1 MPRKPVN
8 ELSPKDRRMFKAAK
22 LHYQNG
28 LNKKEIAE
36 ELGLSHDTVR
46 HYFSDGDMERFK
58 RFYSDMEKMRL
69 KQMLEQQVKD
79 GYELSN
85 GLIGRALEDGDA
97 SPRDKL
103 RASKLAMEN
112 RKKLVSLLQE
122 LGALEKQAERV
133 EDVSGG
139 PAEVSVSFE
148 EVEGDGD
155 VEELS
160 AE

>member
-1 MPRKPVN
+1 
-8 ELSPKDRRMFKAAK
+8 
-22 LHYQNG
+22 
-28 LNKKEIAE
+28 
-36 ELGLSHDTVR
+36 
-46 HYFSDGDMERFK
+46 
-58 RFYSDMEKMRL
+58 
-69 KQMLEQQVKD
+69 
-79 GYELSN
+79 
-85 GLIGRALEDGDA
+85 LIGRALEDGDA

>member
-22 LHYQNG
+22 LHYQDG

-112 RKKLVSLLQE
+112 RQKLVSLLQE
-122 LGALEKQAERV
+122 LGALEKQAEKV

-148 EVEGDGD
+148 EVEDDGD
-155 VEELS
+155 VEDLS

>member
-22 LHYQNG
+22 LHYQDG

-112 RKKLVSLLQE
+112 RQKLVSLLQE
-122 LGALEKQAERV
+122 LGALEKQAEKV

-148 EVEGDGD
+148 EVEDDGD
-155 VEELS
+155 V
-160 AE
+160 

>member
-1 MPRKPVN
+1 MPTEPV
-8 ELSPKDRRMFKAAK
+8 EEMSPKDRRMFRAAK
-22 LHYQNG
+22 LHYRDG
-28 LNKKEIAE
+28 LDKKEIAS
-36 ELGLSHDTVR
+36 ELDLAHGTVR
-46 HYFSDGDMERFK
+46 NYFSSGEIERFK

-112 RKKLVSLLQE
+112 RQKLVSLLQE
-122 LGALEKQAERV
+122 LGALEKQAEKV